1 MKKNTKTIIF
11 AIVAAIL
18 LAILGRFLLLN
29 IFTESPKKVAE
40 NYFSA
45 VKKLDLSKSKSF
57 LDNSE
62 FTSSYIETAQE
73 QDYFKT
79 YINSLEIKKID
90 EIKDK
95 NNKDKTTIK
104 ILIKKIDMQLIFEK
118 YISEIYAKLF
128 TNTEKSD
135 EQIKQDSN
143 EFFKSEL
150 NKPALKTIEKE
161 YTLNLIKINNKWKIV
176 NDDNLSKAIL
186 DVESTANTSSN
197 ESYNTENPTK

>member
-18 LAILGRFLLLN
+18 LAIVGRFLLLN
-29 IFTESPKKVAE
+29 IFTESPKKVVE

-57 LDNSE
+57 LENSE

-95 NNKDKTTIK
+95 SNKDKTTIK
-104 ILIKKIDMQLIFEK
+104 ILIEKIDMQLIFEK

-150 NKPALKTIEKE
+150 NKPDLKTIEKE
-161 YTLNLIKINNKWKIV
+161 YTLNLIKINNKWKMV

-186 DVESTANTSSN
+186 DVESTTNTSSN